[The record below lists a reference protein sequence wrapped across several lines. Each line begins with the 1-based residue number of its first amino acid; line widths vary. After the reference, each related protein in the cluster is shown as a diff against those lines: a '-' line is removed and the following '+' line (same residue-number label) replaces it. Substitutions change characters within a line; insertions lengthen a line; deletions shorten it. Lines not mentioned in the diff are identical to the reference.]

1 MKMKRPDSGKQ
12 SISSSMIDRTSS
24 VTCEADSS
32 SAVLQTAIVC
42 AVHETSSSPKKLSAV
57 LAPQQ
62 AYEDVQE
69 KWGITRNFIR
79 NFEKGLCDQEAVYIC
94 VPKSEDNDD
103 DHLPLKDFTLRLGVF
118 RYSTCEFGLL
128 L

>member
-12 SISSSMIDRTSS
+12 STSSSTMDRTSS
-24 VTCEADSS
+24 VTCEA
-32 SAVLQTAIVC
+32 AVLHTAIVC

-57 LAPQQ
+57 LAPQH
-62 AYEDVQE
+62 ACEDVQE
-69 KWGITRNFIR
+69 KWGITPNFIR
-79 NFEKGLCDQEAVYIC
+79 NFDKGLCDQEAVYIC

-118 RYSTCEFGLL
+118 RLYSTCTFGLL